1 MSLTLY
7 PAIDLKNGQCVR
19 LLRGDMDK
27 ATVFA
32 EKPEDQAKTFETA
45 GFKWLHLV
53 DLNGAIEGRP
63 VNAEAVAAIR
73 KNVSL
78 PIQLGGGIRT
88 IEQISYWL
96 EVGITR
102 VILGTVALKN
112 PQLVNEACKLFPGSI
127 AVGIDARGGKVAVE
141 GWVETSEV
149 RATDLAK
156 SFEDSGVSALIY
168 TDIGRDG
175 ALMGPNIEETLG
187 LARAVSIPII
197 LSGGVTSIHDIESIN
212 KVAEQGISGAII
224 GRALYERTILPE
236 DALRIAS

>member
-1 MSLTLY
+1 MTLTLY

-32 EKPEDQAKTFETA
+32 EKPSEQAKTFETA

-63 VNAEAVAAIR
+63 VNAEAVASIR
-73 KNVSL
+73 KTVSM

-96 EVGITR
+96 EAGITR

-112 PQLVNEACKLFPGSI
+112 PALVNEACKLFPGTI

-149 RATDLAK
+149 KATDLAK
-156 SFEDSGVSALIY
+156 SFEDSGVSAIIY

-175 ALMGPNIEETLG
+175 ALMGPNIDETLA
-187 LARAVSIPII
+187 LAQAVRIPII
-197 LSGGVTSIHDIESIN
+197 LSGGVSSIRDVENIN
-212 KVAEQGISGAII
+212 AVAAQGISGAII

-236 DALRIAS
+236 EALRIAS

>member
-1 MSLTLY
+1 MQLTLY

-19 LLRGDMDK
+19 LLRGDMNK

-32 EKPEDQAKTFETA
+32 EKPEEQAKIFEKA

-112 PQLVNEACKLFPGSI
+112 PALVNEACRLFPGCI

-149 RATDLAK
+149 KATDLAR
-156 SFEDSGVSALIY
+156 SFEDSGVSAIIY

-175 ALMGPNIEETLG
+175 ALMGPNIDETLG
-187 LARAVSIPII
+187 LARTVGIPII
-197 LSGGVTSIHDIESIN
+197 LSGGVTSVTDLEQI
-212 KVAEQGISGAII
+212 KAVASQGISGAII

>member
-1 MSLTLY
+1 MPLTLY

-32 EKPEDQAKTFETA
+32 EKPEDQAKTFEKA

-112 PQLVNEACKLFPGSI
+112 PQLVNEACKLFPGAI
-127 AVGIDARGGKVAVE
+127 AVGIDARGGRVAVE

-149 RATDLAK
+149 YATDLAK

>member
-1 MSLTLY
+1 MTLTLY

-32 EKPEDQAKTFETA
+32 EKPEEQAKTFEKA

-73 KNVSL
+73 KHVAL

-149 RATDLAK
+149 KATELAK
-156 SFEDSGVSALIY
+156 SFEDSGVSAIIY